1 MDYST
6 MARKMLEVSAKYA
19 RQYVKAQ
26 LQKDASNRYSLKAE
40 WVLPSLRNKYGLREG
55 SYIGK
60 WVNVLCDGKSILI
73 WLNPFD
79 STAELNICDGATFC
93 PDIVLGINLIPGSIA
108 HDVIYLELE
117 AIAKAFGIDVN
128 VIRKLADDVF
138 KSVNLAENEGKAGA
152 KTITSL
158 TYWAV
163 RIGGGIYHKP
173 SKLVMLVVA
182 LSIATA
188 GCAGCVS
195 TDFDN
200 PEDYQSPTYERVTE

>member
-6 MARKMLEVSAKYA
+6 MARKMLETSAKYA

-26 LQKDASNRYSLKAE
+26 LQKDANNRYSLKAE
-40 WVLPSLRNKYGLREG
+40 WVLPSLRNKY
-55 SYIGK
+55 
-60 WVNVLCDGKSILI
+60 VLCDGRSILI
-73 WLNPFD
+73 WLNPFE
-79 STAELNICDGATFC
+79 SSAAENICDGATFC

-117 AIAKAFGIDVN
+117 EIAKAFGVDAN

-163 RIGGGIYHKP
+163 RIGGGIYHK
-173 SKLVMLVVA
+173 KNTAVLLLVLSMA
-182 LSIATA
+182 LA

-195 TDFDN
+195 TDFDD
-200 PEDYQSPTYERVTE
+200 PSSYQSPTYEKVE

>member
-55 SYIGK
+55 SYTGK

-117 AIAKAFGIDVN
+117 AIAKAFGIDV
-128 VIRKLADDVF
+128 K
-138 KSVNLAENEGKAGA
+138 
-152 KTITSL
+152 
-158 TYWAV
+158 
-163 RIGGGIYHKP
+163 

>member
-6 MARKMLEVSAKYA
+6 MARKMLEISAKYA

-55 SYIGK
+55 SYTGK
-60 WVNVLCDGKSILI
+60 WANILCDGRSILI
-73 WLNPFD
+73 WLNPFE
-79 STAELNICDGATFC
+79 SSAAENICDGATFC
-93 PDIVLGINLIPGSIA
+93 PDIVFGINLIPGSIA

-117 AIAKAFGIDVN
+117 EIAKAFGVDVN

-152 KTITSL
+152 QTITSL

-163 RIGGGIYHKP
+163 RIGGGIYHK
-173 SKLVMLVVA
+173 KNTAVLLLVLSMA
-182 LSIATA
+182 LA

-195 TDFDN
+195 TDFDD
-200 PEDYQSPTYERVTE
+200 PSSYQSPTYEKVE